1 MQSHWEGFQ
10 KALATN
16 SIPAT
21 TKEPV
26 AIYPTSDSR
35 IGVSGFLDLKPKDP
49 KTQSKYDAM
58 SWEWKGVQAS
68 EKASV
73 RGSDFSQ

>member
-1 MQSHWEGFQ
+1 MKSHWEGYQ
-10 KALATN
+10 NALAKN
-16 SIPAT
+16 SVPAT

-49 KTQSKYDAM
+49 ATQAKYDAM
-58 SWEWKGVQAS
+58 SWEWKGVKAS
-68 EKASV
+68 EKATT
-73 RGSDFSQ
+73 RGTPF

>member
-1 MQSHWEGFQ
+1 MQSHWEGYQ
-10 KALATN
+10 NALSTN
-16 SIPAT
+16 PIPAT

-49 KTQSKYDAM
+49 KTQAKYDAM
-58 SWEWKGVQAS
+58 SWEWKGVKAS
-68 EKASV
+68 EKAAT
-73 RGSDFSQ
+73 RGTEFN